1 MTAVSHSH
9 RRRTHCVRS
18 KLKSD
23 IAGFKPDG
31 FDVPS
36 FFAAGNRVATGPASQ
51 PGFHFEMTLFAS
63 PLFFGQ
69 RRLFREQQTMS
80 SITPAERWFKVTRS
94 PRLPTLC
101 AFLRKLQEVVCTP
114 QHGLPRAPGTAI
126 DPSNRANKL
135 PALMT
140 LRVRGSRI
148 FAMIKEMLFREVIGK
163 RFDFKLLPKF

>member
-1 MTAVSHSH
+1 MKQFESTTKVIPPSKNNRETIPRLTSVSRSFVLPWCRTMTAVSHSH

-126 DPSNRANKL
+126 
-135 PALMT
+135 
-140 LRVRGSRI
+140 GS
-148 FAMIKEMLFREVIGK
+148 F
-163 RFDFKLLPKF
+163 